1 MPHQLGYLL
10 SILINQIRI
19 AHTTKTTIQ
28 QSTLMTMS
36 KYSVHSHLMERN
48 WAGLE
53 VDLCL
58 TASQAALKE
67 FCHGGLPLHI
77 AIQLNAP
84 DNIILDMIR
93 IYPAAVTRKDRN
105 GDLPLHT
112 CAKYGSSEAVVTALL
127 LEYPDAIQQRTVCR
141 LKGRVL
147 TARDLAQ
154 HNPKVS
160 RSVRE
165 IFDKPMS
172 YWVVLA
178 RHERVMREKTFE
190 TTLRKMQQL
199 LQQSQ
204 ENEERLMKRLD
215 TLERRLDSAQKD
227 SRSTF
232 VRLEKKVVNRIEQQ
246 QECLVSVQDDLVALS
261 ATRRDDS
268 QYRNNGTIGR
278 RRQSIGSVVC
288 NDVKR
293 EESYLNNC
301 DTSNKYFTKPRRR
314 SVGDLKVLDK
324 DRLPSTEQRSKKA
337 NNGLMSKVRRSSF
350 GRVVGRHAGKA
361 AHSTASSTVG
371 ISFLFPLN

>member
-1 MPHQLGYLL
+1 
-10 SILINQIRI
+10 
-19 AHTTKTTIQ
+19 
-28 QSTLMTMS
+28 
-36 KYSVHSHLMERN
+36 MERN
-48 WAGLE
+48 WTRLGH
-53 VDLCL
+53 DLHRS
-58 TASQAALKE
+58 ASQAALKE
-67 FCHGGLPLHI
+67 SCHGGLPLHI

-93 IYPAAVTRKDRN
+93 IYLAAVTRKDRN

-141 LKGRVL
+141 LEGRVL

-178 RHERVMREKTFE
+178 RHERVMREKTC
-190 TTLRKMQQL
+190 TSTSRKMQQL

-215 TLERRLDSAQKD
+215 TLERRLDMAEKE

-232 VRLEKKVVNRIEQQ
+232 VRLEKKVARKVENQ
-246 QECLVSVQDDLVALS
+246 QEGLVGVQDDLVALS
-261 ATRRDDS
+261 ATTRDDS
-268 QYRNNGTIGR
+268 QNKNNGTPGR
-278 RRQSIGSVVC
+278 RRQSSASMVC
-288 NDVKR
+288 HEVKLDETR
-293 EESYLNNC
+293 DIVHGEP
-301 DTSNKYFTKPRRR
+301 TKPRKPRRR
-314 SVGDLKVLDK
+314 SVGDLREWDK
-324 DRLPSTEQRSKKA
+324 DKKPDRENLSRKSKD
-337 NNGLMSKVRRSSF
+337 GLMSKVRRS
-350 GRVVGRHAGKA
+350 GVGKVVDRHVGRA
-361 AHSTASSTVG
+361 AQSTASSIVG
-371 ISFLFPLN
+371 IPFLFHFS